1 MAFISLRSISNYSTR
16 SWAFLHNGLCS
27 ALMLGF
33 IEQTKGLEETKDIQT
48 QLIASLEAS
57 QEPKGR
63 IALEYL
69 SKSPRKLADELNLTR
84 TTGPGQVA
92 TEAFSAPALQLRT
105 PRFQQN

>member
-1 MAFISLRSISNYSTR
+1 MHQQDASDILSRVLDALKQSAMAFISLRSISNYSTR

-33 IEQTKGLEETKDIQT
+33 IEQTKGLEETEDIQT

-69 SKSPRKLADELNLTR
+69 SKSPVCAQSPAQ
-84 TTGPGQVA
+84 TG
-92 TEAFSAPALQLRT
+92 R
-105 PRFQQN
+105 